1 MDILGID
8 ISKSKFD
15 VALLRDDQYRTA
27 TFSNDA
33 VGFVKLGKW
42 LKKRDAS
49 QLHVCLE
56 ATGRYGDAL
65 ALFLHEAG
73 HQVSVVNPSRIQAYA
88 ASQLKRNKTDKE
100 DAKVIAHFCA
110 TQAPAPWKP
119 PSAALQELQA
129 LVRHL
134 EALQSMRQQERNR
147 LHAGIPSAA
156 VRETVEAHITF
167 LDKQIEE
174 LSQRIRDHIDQNPDL
189 KQRKDLLTS
198 IPGIADV
205 TAARLL
211 AEIPPL
217 ERFSGAPQLAAYAGL
232 TPREHQSGAT
242 VSRRGHLTKTGNAHL
257 RHALYMPALVAMR
270 WNPIIQAFATRLQQR
285 GKSKMTI
292 VGAVMRKLLHIVYG
306 ILKSGRPFDPNYA
319 VNVRGSA

>member
-15 VALLRDDQYRTA
+15 VALLRDGQYHTA
-27 TFSNDA
+27 TFNNNTG
-33 VGFVKLGKW
+33 GFVKLRKW
-42 LKKRDAS
+42 LKKHDAN
-49 QLHVCLE
+49 QLHACLE
-56 ATGRYGDAL
+56 ATGRYGEAL

-73 HQVSVVNPSRIQAYA
+73 YQVSVVNPSRIQAYA
-88 ASQLKRNKTDKE
+88 ASQLRRNKTDKE

-110 TQAPAPWKP
+110 TQVPEPWKP

-129 LVRHL
+129 MVRHL
-134 EALQSMRQQERNR
+134 EALQTMRQQERNR
-147 LHAGIPSAA
+147 LHAGIPSAV
-156 VRETVEAHITF
+156 VRKTVEAHIAF
-167 LDKQIEE
+167 LDEQIEA

-270 WNPIIQAFATRLQQR
+270 WNPIIQAFATRLQHR

-319 VNVRGSA
+319 VNMQGSA

>member
-15 VALLRDDQYRTA
+15 VALLREEQYRTA
-27 TFSNDA
+27 RFSNDTI
-33 VGFVKLGKW
+33 GFIKLRKW
-42 LKKRDAS
+42 LKGCDVN
-49 QLHVCLE
+49 QLHACLE

-73 HQVSVVNPSRIQAYA
+73 HRVSVVNPSRIHAYA
-88 ASQLKRNKTDKE
+88 ASQLRRNKTDKE

-110 TQAPAPWKP
+110 TQAPKLWKP
-119 PSAALQELQA
+119 PVVVVQELQA
-129 LVRHL
+129 MVRHL

-147 LHAGIPSAA
+147 LHAGIPSSA
-156 VRETVEAHITF
+156 VHETVEAHITF
-167 LDKQIEE
+167 LNEQIEE
-174 LSQRIRDHIDQNPDL
+174 LSQRIHDHIDQNPNL

-198 IPGIADV
+198 IPGIADI

-257 RHALYMPALVAMR
+257 RHALYMPALVAIR
-270 WNPIIQAFATRLQQR
+270 WNPIIKAFVTRLQQK

-292 VGAVMRKLLHIVYG
+292 VGAAMRKLLHIVYG
-306 ILKSGRPFDPNYA
+306 ILKSGRPFDPNYS
-319 VNVRGSA
+319 VNARGSA